1 MKSEVCVKQE
11 PGTQAGTTTA
21 TGSSVTQQETPTAPN
36 VLLGPVKI
44 FKHIFEKAGV
54 ENLKKLEKLPNWK
67 LYCISP
73 DGFLRLV
80 DYRKQPDLIAQ
91 FDQTRTDYPIIS
103 CARNN
108 LTLA

>member
-11 PGTQAGTTTA
+11 PGTQAGST
-21 TGSSVTQQETPTAPN
+21 VIQQETPTAPN

-67 LYCISP
+67 LDCISP

-91 FDQTRTDYPIIS
+91 FDQTRSDHPIIS